1 MEKVLYVLIAYL
13 IGSIPFSYLLGKW
26 FKGEDL
32 RKKGSGNLGTSNAYR
47 VLGRAI
53 GTTVLILDTVK
64 SGLLVFLI
72 KYTGLFAGLD
82 LFHPL
87 VYGFASIIGH
97 VYPIWFK
104 FKGGKGV
111 ASSLGV
117 LLVYEP
123 IIALI
128 VVPIFL
134 VTEFFTRYSS
144 VASTVASISAFLTA
158 TIIHFFFRTDWYL
171 FIITFL
177 AIALIIIKHK
187 SNYQRLRNK
196 TENRVKLF
204 DKYDVWR
211 EKRKL
216 NKEEKQK

>member
-53 GTTVLILDTVK
+53 GTTVLILDTLK
-64 SGLLVFLI
+64 SGILVFLI
-72 KYTGLFAGLD
+72 KYTGLFSGIE

-97 VYPIWFK
+97 VYPVWFK

-117 LLVYEP
+117 LLVFDP

-128 VVPIFL
+128 VVPVFL
-134 VTEFFTRYSS
+134 VTVFLTRYSS
-144 VASTVASISAFLTA
+144 VASTVAAISAFITA
-158 TIIHFFFRTDWYL
+158 SVIHFFFRPDWYL
-171 FIITFL
+171 FVITFL
-177 AIALIIIKHK
+177 AVALIIVKHQ
-187 SNYQRLRNK
+187 SNYLRLKNK
-196 TENRVKLF
+196 TENRIKLF

-216 NKEEKQK
+216 NKQDKH